1 MRPKHLRRNFA
12 FIHLTMNDCTKGFR
26 TYMKS
31 YKYSFDVYKH
41 VGDGKPIC
49 INDYDGIR
57 VFAFRVLCINILS
70 KNQLMACN
78 RNNDITFT
86 YE

>member
-1 MRPKHLRRNFA
+1 
-12 FIHLTMNDCTKGFR
+12 MNDFTKGFR

-41 VGDGKPIC
+41 VSYGKPIC
-49 INDYDGIR
+49 INDYDGIS
-57 VFAFRVLCINILS
+57 VFAFGVLCINILL

-86 YE
+86 DE